1 MSEKKIYLSDVEVG
15 DKLWSVRHGE
25 TTCQDVRID
34 HPEYHIVTPAGIYTN
49 SGKYYVDDKFPT
61 LFHSREE
68 FLEFHD
74 IAPVRMTRK
83 EIRQKYELL
92 EDYSSSFEIM
102 LQGFSVAGGQIIEE
116 PKNLPCFVCGKDVM
130 IPNDSSPEYLLHKEN
145 GCILSDYMFL
155 KNVWND
161 PSKRGKV

>member
-116 PKNLPCFVCGKDVM
+116 PKNLPCPKCGCDMARGLVDWKLRH
-130 IPNDSSPEYLLHKEN
+130 PAHNYCS
-145 GCILSDYMFL
+145 LSGIVVDRDL
-155 KNVWND
+155 WND
-161 PSKRGKV
+161 ESKRGKV